1 MQKKPVLAHFLH
13 FWGKN
18 IFVTKYGS
26 VMHNTNG
33 PLAEF
38 HNILMSQF
46 QENFQ
51 MEVWKG
57 RLTRIHRTLPAM
69 VGDLIEIHSMQ
80 D

>member
-1 MQKKPVLAHFLH
+1 
-13 FWGKN
+13 
-18 IFVTKYGS
+18 
-26 VMHNTNG
+26 MHNTNG

>member
-1 MQKKPVLAHFLH
+1 MQKKPIFGPFSPFLGQKY
-13 FWGKN
+13 F
-18 IFVTKYGS
+18 FTKYGS

-69 VGDLIEIHSMQ
+69 VGDLLEIHSMQ